1 MYGLLPRFASMR
13 EFHCL
18 LYYLTRCYGG
28 DPELDKGEAM
38 AAIRREAG
46 SSFDAEIEDVGFEDG
61 AVTTAPEAEK
71 NKYLIIYLILIN
83 QYSIILNL
91 IN

>member
-1 MYGLLPRFASMR
+1 M
-13 EFHCL
+13 
-18 LYYLTRCYGG
+18 LTDDGMWS
-28 DPELDKGEAM
+28 D
-38 AAIRREAG
+38 
-46 SSFDAEIEDVGFEDG
+46 DAEEDETESGEDFDFDEENEDVGFEDG